1 MNREV
6 DEATSEPGLAGVATQ
21 TTGHERD
28 RRGGARLRLK
38 SNKHSGYGDVA
49 RAALFWTYLRS
60 FIYTIVV
67 VPSSVILARLL
78 SPSDFGIAAA
88 ATFFG
93 QLAARLSAAGM
104 GVALIRVKSLRD
116 EHISVVFLVTIV
128 LNVVAFATLVL
139 AAPVIGTF
147 YRSPDVARVMPL
159 VALNFVVA
167 GVSTVPRALL
177 SRDLRYK
184 ELSACG
190 TIDMLVAL
198 SLACLLAWLGYGYWS
213 LIVGELVGA
222 SANGLVTWH
231 WAKWRPRV
239 RFSRT
244 AFRELFSFG
253 LGSYAKRLLDHA
265 AQNVDNLV
273 VGRVL
278 GISALGF
285 YDKGFAVG
293 QKLYNRMT
301 VIGPGVSFR
310 IFSIIQ
316 DEPERFRRGY
326 RKVVLSTTLIGY
338 PVFAGLAAVAHP
350 LFLVAF
356 GEKWLPSV
364 LPFQILCTAFML
376 KLTNTYAGSASQA
389 RGWIWSQV
397 WREGVNVACIVI
409 GAYLL
414 SPWGIVG
421 AAVAVLA
428 STILLWAMMQHLL
441 RSATHF
447 GWRDILEPQIPA
459 LLCSVGILVV
469 SFGAALAIVRNFPDV
484 SPWVVLLAQIF
495 ACAAFYLG
503 FLRFSG
509 FKEVSTLVGETLA
522 QISPKLARL
531 ARVSA

>member
-1 MNREV
+1 M
-6 DEATSEPGLAGVATQ
+6 TQ
-21 TTGHERD
+21 TTGHDRD
-28 RRGGARLRLK
+28 LRGVAPLRLK
-38 SNKHSGYGDVA
+38 PNKSGYANVA

-60 FIYTIVV
+60 FIYTIAVI
-67 VPSSVILARLL
+67 PTTVILARLL

-93 QLAARLSAAGM
+93 QLAARLSSAGM

-116 EHISVVFLVTIV
+116 EHISAVFLVTVV
-128 LNVVAFATLVL
+128 LNFIAFGTLLL
-139 AAPVIGTF
+139 AAPAIGTF
-147 YRSPDVARVMPL
+147 YRSPDVARVMPW
-159 VALNFVVA
+159 VGLNFLVA
-167 GVSTVPRALL
+167 GVFTVPRALL

-184 ELSACG
+184 ELSASG
-190 TIDMLVAL
+190 TVDMLVAS

-213 LIVGELVGA
+213 LIVGELMGA

-231 WAKWRPRV
+231 WSKWRPDV

-244 AFRELFSFG
+244 AFNELFSFG
-253 LGSYAKRLLDHA
+253 VGSYAKKLIDHA
-265 AQNVDNLV
+265 AQNADNLV

-278 GISALGF
+278 GMSALGF
-285 YDKGFAVG
+285 YDKGFAAG
-293 QKLYNRMT
+293 QKLYSRLT
-301 VIGPGVSFR
+301 VVGPSVSFR

-316 DEPERFRRGY
+316 DEPERFRRAY
-326 RKVVLSTTLIGY
+326 RKVLLSTTLIGY

-364 LPFQILCTAFML
+364 LPFQILCIAFML

-397 WREGVNVACIVI
+397 WRHGVNVVCLVV
-409 GAYLL
+409 GVYLL

-441 RSATHF
+441 RAATHF

-469 SFGAALAIVRNFPDV
+469 AFAAALAVVRSLPDA
-484 SPWVVLLAQIF
+484 SPWAVLLAQVF

-509 FKEVSTLVGETLA
+509 FKEVSMLVGETLA
-522 QISPKLARL
+522 QVSPKLARL